1 LIYSNLRIM
10 ITQNMPL
17 NYTNTLA
24 QRLGEGRLPV
34 AEALRYALQ
43 LAETL
48 RTLRDA
54 GKVHGAVTPAN
65 LALTSGCVE
74 LLPAAGGSIR
84 AITPYTAPEVVQGGA
99 PDARSDIFGFGA
111 ILFEMLTGRRAVSG
125 ETRHTSPATGNA
137 AFDRL
142 LGPCLHRNPDTRIAG
157 MPKVMM
163 ELKLLCAAARRA
175 ATGVGGSVERETA
188 NGAIQARIDRGF
200 EVLHARMQQMERT
213 VEEMRRHVSQL
224 EHRVA
229 ADLVDI
235 EQSIKLQSVAI
246 ESAHT
251 AMSQT
256 DDLVERVVEVLES
269 LQTTV
274 LDQSESEGDERS
286 SFAVN
291 Y

>member
-188 NGAIQARIDRGF
+188 NGAIQARISNRASNCNPWQSNRRIPRCRKPTIWWS
-200 EVLHARMQQMERT
+200 VSWKCWNRCRPRYWIRARVRAT
-213 VEEMRRHVSQL
+213 NVPASRS
-224 EHRVA
+224 
-229 ADLVDI
+229 
-235 EQSIKLQSVAI
+235 
-246 ESAHT
+246 
-251 AMSQT
+251 
-256 DDLVERVVEVLES
+256 
-269 LQTTV
+269 TTKEYAG
-274 LDQSESEGDERS
+274 Q
-286 SFAVN
+286 
-291 Y
+291 